1 MTLPRSRTGF
11 FPACFIVSISDALG
25 SCREARH
32 IIGGGINQIN
42 AGNKLVAANV
52 CSADDEDATCYS
64 KREEGIA
71 NGIHMLK
78 DDYPYPVADR
88 EYWMEW
94 AMGLWLR
101 VIWLTAPPNCTGE
114 AMKPKHD
121 T

>member
-1 MTLPRSRTGF
+1 M
-11 FPACFIVSISDALG
+11 G

-42 AGNKLVAANV
+42 AGNMLVAANV

-88 EYWMEW
+88 EYWMELPDGPV
-94 AMGLWLR
+94 ASCNP
-101 VIWLTAPPNCTGE
+101 LTAPPNCTGE
-114 AMKPKHD
+114 ALEWKP
-121 T
+121 